1 MRTRRLLPVL
11 LALVA
16 VAALA
21 ARLPAQTI
29 SDPDFYSKSLSAA
42 QQALAEYGVYDNPA
56 ELARVNRIG
65 YELAQQSTFQ
75 KYPFTFTLVDMPV
88 PNAVSLPAGQIF
100 VTRGLL
106 DLGLTDDMLANVV
119 GHEIG
124 HVVLEHYKHLERR
137 ATLMNILS
145 NVLLAG
151 VLIKSDRARQP
162 TGPQAPYDPRV
173 GYEAP
178 GGNRV
183 EGVAA
188 ASLVLSELLLRSYSR
203 ENEDAA
209 DEEGQRLAAAAG
221 YDPDGARQLWVL
233 METRAPQAR
242 EYGYWQTHPFP
253 DERIRAATARRGTWK
268 IAERRP
274 ADDYRQ
280 RTQTVLVNY
289 LDREKP
295 KLLREAKKQGRGGE
309 GQPDE
314 RRPPGATGPGGEK
327 SRPKPPD
334 VVAYLK
340 QASLATWPQGKT
352 ADALRLEQLHALREK
367 ELAKPVLARDYGS
380 LVRAYRKEQEAV
392 RALDPRSPLLATL
405 QAELND
411 FGTRTR
417 ELYPQAAAV
426 VRGGVYETAF
436 LASFLS
442 NFPDAKETPQV
453 ALSLGDAYSRL
464 GNQTDAVSEY
474 LAAGKPGPDSP
485 EAKRARAGLINLT
498 PSLKEL
504 AALQQLVDQDRD
516 PELKRLASERLAE
529 MVKSY
534 DDVGNGAEYLRRFP
548 AGKYVP
554 DVINRLNVLADNLY
568 GEVVLYQGVGDA
580 SKAIERINKILTDAP
595 LSPAAA
601 RLRDHA
607 VLTAQKTG

>member
-1 MRTRRLLPVL
+1 MRTRRLVPVL
-11 LALVA
+11 LALAA

-65 YELAQQSTFQ
+65 YELAQQSTYQ
-75 KYPFTFTLVDMPV
+75 KFPFTFTLVDMPV

-151 VLIKSDRARQP
+151 VLIKSERARQP

-173 GYEAP
+173 GYETP

-268 IAERRP
+268 IGERRS

-314 RRPPGATGPGGEK
+314 RRAPTPGEK
-327 SRPKPPD
+327 SHPKPPD
-334 VVAYLK
+334 VIAYLK

-380 LVRAYRKEQEAV
+380 LVRAYKKEQEAV
-392 RALDPRSPLLATL
+392 RALDPKSPLLATL

-417 ELYPQAAAV
+417 ELYPQAVAV

-442 NFPDAKETPQV
+442 NFPDAKEAPQV

-464 GNQTDAVSEY
+464 GNQTDAVAEY

-504 AALQQLVDQDRD
+504 AALQQLVDQDRE
-516 PELKRLASERLAE
+516 PELRRLASERLAE

-601 RLRDHA
+601 RLRDRA

>member
-1 MRTRRLLPVL
+1 MRTRRLAPVL
-11 LALVA
+11 LALA
-16 VAALA
+16 GLA
-21 ARLPAQTI
+21 SRLPAQTI
-29 SDPDFYSKSLSAA
+29 SDPDLYGKSLKAA
-42 QQALAEYGVYDNPA
+42 QEALAEYGVYDNPV
-56 ELARVNRIG
+56 ELARVNRLG
-65 YELAQQSTFQ
+65 YELAQQSTYQ
-75 KYPFTFTLVDMPV
+75 KFPFTFTLVDMPV
-88 PNAVSLPAGQIF
+88 PNAVSLPGGQIF

-106 DLGLTDDMLANVV
+106 DLGLTDDMLANVL

-151 VLIKSDRARQP
+151 VLIKSERARP
-162 TGPQAPYDPRV
+162 PSGPQAPYDPRV
-173 GYEAP
+173 GYQPP

-221 YDPDGARQLWVL
+221 YDPDGARQLWVV
-233 METRAPQAR
+233 MESRAPQAR

-268 IAERRP
+268 IGERHV

-289 LDREKP
+289 LDRERP
-295 KLLREAKKQGRGGE
+295 KLLKEARKQERRGE
-309 GQPDE
+309 GRPDE
-314 RRPPGATGPGGEK
+314 RREPPVQAPGER

-340 QASLATWPQGKT
+340 QSSLATWPQGKL
-352 ADALRLEQLHALREK
+352 ADAIRLDQLHALREK

-380 LVRAYRKEQEAV
+380 LIRSYRKEQDAV
-392 RALDPRSPLLATL
+392 RAVDPKSGLLTTIA
-405 QAELND
+405 AELKD
-411 FGTRTR
+411 FDARLR
-417 ELYPQAAAV
+417 ELYPQAVTV
-426 VRGGVYETAF
+426 VRGGIFETAF

-442 NFPDAKETPQV
+442 NFPNAKEVPQV
-453 ALSLGDAYSRL
+453 ALALGDAYSRL
-464 GNQTDAVSEY
+464 GNQTDAVAEY
-474 LAAGKPGPDSP
+474 LAVGKQDPDSP
-485 EAKRARAGLINLT
+485 EAKRARAGLLRLT

-516 PELKRLASERLAE
+516 PELQRQASQRLAE

-554 DVINRLNVLADNLY
+554 EVISRLNVLADNLY

-601 RLRDHA
+601 RLRDRA

>member
-1 MRTRRLLPVL
+1 MRTRRLAPV
-11 LALVA
+11 ALV
-16 VAALA
+16 LA
-21 ARLPAQTI
+21 GLASRLPAQTI
-29 SDPDFYSKSLSAA
+29 SDPDFYGKSLNAA

-65 YELAQQSTFQ
+65 YELAQQSTYQ

-106 DLGLTDDMLANVV
+106 DLGLTDDMLANVL

-145 NVLLAG
+145 NVLMAG
-151 VLIKSDRARQP
+151 VLIKSERDRQP

-173 GYEAP
+173 GYEPP

-268 IAERRP
+268 IGERRS
-274 ADDYRQ
+274 ADDYRG

-314 RRPPGATGPGGEK
+314 RRAPGATGPGGEK

-334 VVAYLK
+334 VIAYLK

-380 LVRAYRKEQEAV
+380 LVRAYKKEQDAV
-392 RALDPRSPLLATL
+392 RALDPKSPLLATV

-417 ELYPQAAAV
+417 ELYPQAVAV

-442 NFPDAKETPQV
+442 NFPDAKEAPQV

-464 GNQTDAVSEY
+464 GNQTDAVTEY

-516 PELKRLASERLAE
+516 PELRRLASERLAE

-548 AGKYVP
+548 AGQYVP
-554 DVINRLNVLADNLY
+554 AVISRLNVLADNLY

-601 RLRDHA
+601 RLRDRA

>member
-1 MRTRRLLPVL
+1 MRTRRLAPVL
-11 LALVA
+11 LV
-16 VAALA
+16 LA
-21 ARLPAQTI
+21 GLASRLPAQTI
-29 SDPDFYSKSLSAA
+29 SDKDFYGKSLNAA

-56 ELARVNRIG
+56 ELARINRIG

-75 KYPFTFTLVDMPV
+75 KYPFTFSLVDMPV

-100 VTRGLL
+100 VTRGML
-106 DLGLTDDMLANVV
+106 DLGLTDDMLANVL

-151 VLIKSDRARQP
+151 VLVKSERARPP

-173 GYEAP
+173 GYENP

-233 METRAPQAR
+233 MENRAPQAR

-268 IAERRP
+268 IAERRS

-309 GQPDE
+309 GGPGD
-314 RRPPGATGPGGEK
+314 RREPPEATGTGGEK
-327 SRPKPPD
+327 SRLKPPD

-340 QASLATWPQGKT
+340 QATLATWPQGKT

-367 ELAKPVLARDYGS
+367 ELAKPLLARDYGS
-380 LVRAYRKEQEAV
+380 LVRAYRKEQDEV
-392 RALDPRSPLLATL
+392 RTVDPKSGLLPTIA
-405 QAELND
+405 AELKD
-411 FGTRTR
+411 FDAREK
-417 ELYPQAAAV
+417 ELYPQAVAV

-442 NFPDAKETPQV
+442 NFPDARETPQV
-453 ALSLGDAYSRL
+453 ALALGDAYSRL
-464 GNQTDAVSEY
+464 GNQTDAVAEY

-485 EAKRARAGLINLT
+485 EAKRARAGLIRLT

-516 PELKRLASERLAE
+516 PELKRLASERLGE

-554 DVINRLNVLADNLY
+554 DVISRLNVLADNLY

-601 RLRDHA
+601 RLRDRA
-607 VLTAQKTG
+607 VLTAQKAG